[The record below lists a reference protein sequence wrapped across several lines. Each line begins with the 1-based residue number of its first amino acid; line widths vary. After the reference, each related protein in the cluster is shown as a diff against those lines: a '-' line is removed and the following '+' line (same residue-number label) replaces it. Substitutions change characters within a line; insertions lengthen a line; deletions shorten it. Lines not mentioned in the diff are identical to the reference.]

1 MIRVL
6 IADDHDMVRQGL
18 IALLENFEEFEVVA
32 DVGDGEM
39 AVMIAQDVCPDVV
52 LMDVKMPK
60 MDGIEAT
67 RRMLEIC
74 PDVRIIMLTSHN
86 EDNNVQDA
94 LQAGAISFMM
104 KNVSIE
110 TLADAVRKA
119 YRGEGT
125 LTPEAVKSL
134 IQASTRPPQ
143 IGYDLTDR
151 ELEVLELMVK
161 GITNKE
167 IGDVL
172 FISPS
177 TVKNHVSSIL
187 SKLSASSR
195 TQAVAIAVDKQI
207 VTPSDEVTSA

>member
-104 KNVSIE
+104 KNV
-110 TLADAVRKA
+110 
-119 YRGEGT
+119 G
-125 LTPEAVKSL
+125 SL
-134 IQASTRPPQ
+134 GLRVVN
-143 IGYDLTDR
+143 R
-151 ELEVLELMVK
+151 
-161 GITNKE
+161 
-167 IGDVL
+167 
-172 FISPS
+172 
-177 TVKNHVSSIL
+177 SSSEMSENIC
-187 SKLSASSR
+187 
-195 TQAVAIAVDKQI
+195 
-207 VTPSDEVTSA
+207 